1 MTYPA
6 TRFGH
11 DRVAWRAGVEKQ
23 LDPARYDQNPIAPNR
38 YRGVFERR
46 TPRTVDQR
54 EAIEHFDGRGISLG
68 GQGIRETERSGG
80 EERVAIEERF
90 IAAGKAEGV
99 RKADLLCQIL

>member
-1 MTYPA
+1 MTYPPPGLVTIA
-6 TRFGH
+6 S
-11 DRVAWRAGVEKQ
+11 RVGVEKQ
-23 LDPARYDQNPIAPNR
+23 LDPARYDQNLIAPNR
-38 YRGVFERR
+38 YRGGLERR

-68 GQGIRETERSGG
+68 GQGLRETERSGG
-80 EERVAIEERF
+80 EERFAIEERF